1 MVLFLF
7 AKYTYC
13 QVESAPFRLSAVICK
28 SISDSTAHGQSY
40 NIEPSGID
48 AERSVT
54 RLCRHQVELTLEA
67 SHNSHGRTVASE
79 AQLDSLGSAHENICC
94 KMKLGGDLATSA
106 VCDDWPHFEDLAKS
120 RQVIVTQHQS
130 SS

>member
-1 MVLFLF
+1 MFLFF
-7 AKYTYC
+7 AKYAFY
-13 QVESAPFRLSAVICK
+13 QVECAPFRLSAVICK
-28 SISDSTAHGQSY
+28 EAFQTESTAHGQSY

-106 VCDDWPHFEDLAKS
+106 V
-120 RQVIVTQHQS
+120 
-130 SS
+130 